1 MIDLPG
7 LGEDELRR
15 RIRALTGADEGERV
29 AALLAEA
36 DAALGDG
43 ATITAT
49 AAGLIEA
56 IRGKQRYR
64 AGINALLAEYSLS
77 SREGVVLM
85 CLAEALLRVPDR
97 LTADRLIRDKL
108 GGGDWLEP
116 TVLTDASHEMQIV
129 AEETFAAVLPV
140 MPFDTEEEAVR
151 LANDTVYGLSGCVFS
166 TDVDRARRIAGQLNA
181 GAISINDAALTGM
194 VHDAPKQ
201 SFGLSGLG
209 GSRMGKPSLQRFYRL
224 QALLINDGT
233 PSPWWFTD

>member
-85 CLAEALLRVPDR
+85 CLAEALLRV
-97 LTADRLIRDKL
+97 
-108 GGGDWLEP
+108 
-116 TVLTDASHEMQIV
+116 
-129 AEETFAAVLPV
+129 
-140 MPFDTEEEAVR
+140 
-151 LANDTVYGLSGCVFS
+151 GC
-166 TDVDRARRIAGQLNA
+166 ARRIPSPP
-181 GAISINDAALTGM
+181 GACCARPWAARASRQY
-194 VHDAPKQ
+194 APRC
-201 SFGLSGLG
+201 
-209 GSRMGKPSLQRFYRL
+209 GSR
-224 QALLINDGT
+224 
-233 PSPWWFTD
+233 

>member
-7 LGEDELRR
+7 LGEDKLRR
-15 RIRALTGADEGERV
+15 RIRALAGADEGERV

-43 ATITAT
+43 DAITAT
-49 AAGLIEA
+49 ATGLIEA

-108 GGGDWLEP
+108 GGGDWRAHVGNSQNAAFFEP
-116 TVLTDASHEMQIV
+116 GQAGGRERPAPADCGRPKPLVSWTG
-129 AEETFAAVLPV
+129 
-140 MPFDTEEEAVR
+140 R
-151 LANDTVYGLSGCVFS
+151 
-166 TDVDRARRIAGQLNA
+166 RARTICR
-181 GAISINDAALTGM
+181 
-194 VHDAPKQ
+194 
-201 SFGLSGLG
+201 
-209 GSRMGKPSLQRFYRL
+209 
-224 QALLINDGT
+224 
-233 PSPWWFTD
+233 